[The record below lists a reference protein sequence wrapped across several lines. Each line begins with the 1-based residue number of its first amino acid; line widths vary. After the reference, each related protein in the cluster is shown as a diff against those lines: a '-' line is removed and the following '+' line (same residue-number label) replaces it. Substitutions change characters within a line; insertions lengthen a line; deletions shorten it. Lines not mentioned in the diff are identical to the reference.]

1 MKPPVI
7 DAGIAVQWVVEED
20 GTDLALALRQ
30 QARLIAPDLLVPEC
44 AEIRQGK
51 RSSCGFLKRFF
62 DASKIVVDVP
72 GDFLLS

>member
-44 AEIRQGK
+44 AKIRQGK
-51 RSSCGFLKRFF
+51 RSSCGF
-62 DASKIVVDVP
+62 
-72 GDFLLS
+72 